1 MVPSA
6 VGFGPVQHVT
16 GIGGVFLR
24 ARDPAALAGWYAE
37 HLGLDVEDWHGSVLR
52 SSGGET
58 IVWAQFPADTE
69 YFGRLDQQAMVNYR
83 VEDLEAM
90 LAQLRDAGVAVEGPM
105 EQENGRFG
113 WGVDPEGNRFELWQP
128 SPGD

>member
-1 MVPSA
+1 M
-6 VGFGPVQHVT
+6 QRVT

-24 ARDPAALAGWYAE
+24 SRDPAQLAAWYAE

-52 SSGGET
+52 TSGGET
-58 IVWAQFPADTE
+58 LVWATFPADTE

-83 VEDLEAM
+83 VSDLEAM
-90 LAQLRDAGVAVEGPM
+90 LAQLRDAGIDIEGPM
-105 EQENGRFG
+105 EHENGRFG

-128 SPGD
+128 VAGQ